1 MALIK
6 CKKCGHP
13 ISDKAIVCPKC
24 GAKNIVD
31 KIQSFGEEAS
41 LPRAENTTNKQVE
54 KITETN
60 IELSKKQKFPYL
72 FLILTVL
79 AILGGCMGYFLY
91 TDHQNKVAEAR
102 FQEQQRQD
110 SIAAVQLEAV
120 RLDSIRQD
128 SIEFINFSTSDLT
141 FFELHGKVKS
151 VYYDSLYEAVAEIFN
166 NSYFEFDENGNLMNK
181 RNNFKL
187 EEPDG
192 EYLYRWEYN
201 ENGFPTKGV
210 FAENGGYP
218 TEYWVWNPNGQLKK
232 AYYSYGSHFVE
243 TNYKYD
249 KDGRLVLINY
259 LERGNMG
266 VEVIRNTK
274 VEIVETDKW
283 GNWLTRILNEKVS
296 DKYDAINDDVLPDD
310 GYQVVR
316 HNGYRT
322 FEKKY
327 TKKITEKRTIT
338 YYDNR

>member
-1 MALIK
+1 MALIR
-6 CKKCGHP
+6 CKNCGHQ
-13 ISDKAIVCPKC
+13 ISDKAKNCPKC
-24 GAKNIVD
+24 GTENVIDESKSSSDETLPLPSHI
-31 KIQSFGEEAS
+31 EEQTDPTDEVS
-41 LPRAENTTNKQVE
+41 QVE
-54 KITETN
+54 DTENNHKT
-60 IELSKKQKFPYL
+60 LYL
-72 FLILTVL
+72 LPTLLILL
-79 AILGGCMGYFLY
+79 IGCSVGYYFY
-91 TDHQNKVAEAR
+91 IDHQNRIAENLR
-102 FQEQQRQD
+102 LEQLRKD
-110 SIAAVQLEAV
+110 SIVAAEREAA
-120 RLDSIRQD
+120 RLDSLRQD

-201 ENGFPTKGV
+201 ENGFPTKGI
-210 FAENGGYP
+210 FAEDGGWP

-249 KDGRLVLINY
+249 KDGRLVLIDY
-259 LERGNMG
+259 LERGTMG
-266 VEVIRNTK
+266 VEVIRKTK
-274 VEIVETDKW
+274 VEILETDKW
-283 GNWLTRILNEKVS
+283 GNWLTRILNEKVC
-296 DKYDAINDDVLPDD
+296 DKYDAINDDVLPND

-327 TKKITEKRTIT
+327 TNKITEKRTII